1 MKNVSKTTE
10 FALHLSLLLLI
21 YKVCLICTYRQ
32 NFKTALIATESN
44 YIYNTPL
51 GNLRVNF

>member
-21 YKVCLICTYRQ
+21 YKLCLICTYRQ

-44 YIYNTPL
+44 CIYNTPL